1 MSDKPQKKRRE
12 EGIVREREREK
23 VAWKKEKEGEGK
35 KNNTLYRDIL
45 QPGLF
50 LSDKFKRSLSPL
62 LFPSHFLLTLSTVS
76 ALHHLPF

>member
-12 EGIVREREREK
+12 EGIVRERE
-23 VAWKKEKEGEGK
+23 GEGGMEERKRRGGEK

>member
-12 EGIVREREREK
+12 EGIVRERE
-23 VAWKKEKEGEGK
+23 GEGGMEERK
-35 KNNTLYRDIL
+35 RRGGEKNNTLYRDIL

-50 LSDKFKRSLSPL
+50 LSDKFKRSLSPF

>member
-1 MSDKPQKKRRE
+1 MSDKPQKRRE
-12 EGIVREREREK
+12 EGIVGEREGGMEGR
-23 VAWKKEKEGEGK
+23 KKERGRRGK
-35 KNNTLYRDIL
+35 KQHPYRDNL

-50 LSDKFKRSLSPL
+50 LSDKFKHSLSPL